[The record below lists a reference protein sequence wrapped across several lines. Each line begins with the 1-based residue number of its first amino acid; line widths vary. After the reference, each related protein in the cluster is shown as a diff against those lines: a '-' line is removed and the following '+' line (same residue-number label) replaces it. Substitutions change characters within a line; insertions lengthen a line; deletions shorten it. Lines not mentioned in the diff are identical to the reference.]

1 MTSTADTALA
11 NAASAAPRVTLPDVQ
26 LAIVHTGDWLR
37 VHALDIAVAAGAGAI
52 IYLVLRYARRW
63 IRKAAHQQAD
73 HLSIGATLLR
83 VLARTR
89 HAFMVLAAIRLVV
102 GVANPPAVISNVIGL
117 LFIVGF
123 AVQAAIWARELILD
137 LVRMRVASGTS
148 ETLGN
153 AMSLINILVSVALFA
168 IAAIVILDN
177 VGVNVTGLIAGL
189 GIGGIAIGLAAQG
202 IFADLFAALS
212 IIFDRPFRIGD
223 SITYDTTTATV
234 ERIGLKSTRLRSVNG
249 QQIIMSNTNLLNKE
263 INNFTQLTR
272 RRISMPIGLVYQTP
286 PEALQRFP
294 ALLQQVV
301 EACGHHFVRAGF
313 INFGASSLDFEC
325 LFDVESD
332 DYAVVQRARN
342 AVGLALY
349 EVMRDRGLS
358 LAYPT
363 QTTFTADPAGT
374 MIMPYHVPDSA
385 PSATA
390 ATTGGDTPSN

>member
-1 MTSTADTALA
+1 MTTTPDSAIA
-11 NAASAAPRVTLPDVQ
+11 NAASTAPRMSLSDVQ
-26 LAIVHTGDWLR
+26 LAITHTGDWLR

-63 IRKAAHQQAD
+63 IRKAAQRQAD

-102 GVANPPAVISNVIGL
+102 GVANPPAVVSNVIGL
-117 LFIVGF
+117 IFIVGF
-123 AVQAAIWARELILD
+123 ALQAAIWARELILD
-137 LVRMRVASGTS
+137 LVRMRVAAGAS

-202 IFADLFAALS
+202 IFSDLFAALS

-272 RRISMPIGLVYQTP
+272 RRINLPIGLVYQTP

-294 ALLQQVV
+294 ALVQQVI
-301 EACGHHFVRAGF
+301 EASGHHFIRAGF

-325 LFDVESD
+325 IFDVESD
-332 DYAVVQRARN
+332 DFATVQRARN

-349 EVMRDRGLS
+349 DAIRGNGLS

-363 QTTFTADPAGT
+363 QTTFTADPVGA

-385 PSATA
+385 KAGPTE
-390 ATTGGDTPSN
+390 TTGGEPPSA